1 MKRAFWVALGL
12 GAGAT
17 GTVIASRWT
26 KKQARKVAPA
36 AIAREARGGLFE
48 LSKLVSES
56 LAEGKQA
63 MEERERELRD
73 GPGAG
78 DDRDRAAD
86 RDGEPVA

>member
-1 MKRAFWVALGL
+1 VKRAFWVALGL

-48 LSKLVSES
+48 LSKLVSS
-56 LAEGKQA
+56 SIAEGKQA
-63 MEERERELRD
+63 MAERERELRA
-73 GPGAG
+73 GSRPGNGG
-78 DDRDRAAD
+78 DD
-86 RDGEPVA
+86 PVD